1 MKKLWGIFGML
12 LVAVVMS
19 MTLTS
24 GVSSVYA
31 NLTEGTKVDFTDN
44 SFVSAKASYVIQKQE
59 SEVPAEFKICKDES
73 GAPRECT
80 DQDFL
85 QHLLLAM
92 GGMSGLKGLA
102 LAFFIAKL
110 LLLLLVSPLLSKF
123 APSLDK
129 GGWKLTI
136 VVFMNL
142 VVGVLTLMSPPQSL
156 SFGIAITHSS
166 VLALASVF
174 ANQAYKQY
182 LTTKSKA

>member
-1 MKKLWGIFGML
+1 MKKLWGMFAML
-12 LVAVVMS
+12 LVAVTLS

-24 GVSSVYA
+24 GVSSVFA
-31 NLTEGTKVDFTDN
+31 SLTEDGETEI
-44 SFVSAKASYVIQKQE
+44 SYVVGSKQHQLVQHQE
-59 SEVPAEFKICKDES
+59 AEVPAEMKICKDES
-73 GAPRECT
+73 GEPRACT
-80 DQDFL
+80 DQDLL

-110 LLLLLVSPLLSKF
+110 LLFLLVSPLLSKF

-156 SFGIAITHSS
+156 SFGIAVTHSS

-182 LTTKSKA
+182 LTSKGKA